1 MMKEFFF
8 YLRKIYELG
17 DNLWCMGSVFEI
29 HSTIVF
35 IWNSK
40 IVSILNKKYENK
52 NEIKWQAFRQ
62 ILMRSHSVSA

>member
-1 MMKEFFF
+1 MMQEFFF

-35 IWNSK
+35 I
-40 IVSILNKKYENK
+40 
-52 NEIKWQAFRQ
+52 
-62 ILMRSHSVSA
+62 